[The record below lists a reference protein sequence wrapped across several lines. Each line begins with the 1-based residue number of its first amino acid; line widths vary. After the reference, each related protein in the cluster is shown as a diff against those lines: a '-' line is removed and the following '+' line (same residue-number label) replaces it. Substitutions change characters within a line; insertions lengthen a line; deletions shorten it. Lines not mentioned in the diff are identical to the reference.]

1 MVRRRNVSNCSEHCL
16 SIFHYYGESVQHLIN
31 GQEQN
36 TALPFV
42 YALLKSKI
50 QEAIRGFKVFENT
63 KTQADSD
70 ELKIHTLFITGY
82 ISQPRADS
90 LPATPVRFTFH
101 NTAARK

>member
-1 MVRRRNVSNCSEHCL
+1 M
-16 SIFHYYGESVQHLIN
+16 GSVQHLIN

-70 ELKIHTLFITGY
+70 ELKIDGVHYRLYLATRSRQFTSNSRQIY
-82 ISQPRADS
+82 IS
-90 LPATPVRFTFH
+90 
-101 NTAARK
+101 